1 MLNKK
6 SRRLF
11 NRVYSLGGSVQNY
24 YSQMNSND
32 LRPELRA
39 ESDLLG
45 ANLTTDK
52 QLVDALKTIPTS
64 VWLDYSF
71 INLSTVRTREPT
83 WVPVIESL
91 FFCINS
97 IITFFLYNSNRKLI
111 IIQKKM
117 DLEYYR

>member
-11 NRVYSLGGSVQNY
+11 NRVYSLGGSVLNY

-39 ESDLLG
+39 ESDILR

-71 INLSTVRTREPT
+71 INSLSARTREPT
-83 WVPVIESL
+83 WAPVIESL
-91 FFCINS
+91 FYCIHS
-97 IITFFLYNSNRKLI
+97 FVTFFISFDREIENLF
-111 IIQKKM
+111 
-117 DLEYYR
+117 